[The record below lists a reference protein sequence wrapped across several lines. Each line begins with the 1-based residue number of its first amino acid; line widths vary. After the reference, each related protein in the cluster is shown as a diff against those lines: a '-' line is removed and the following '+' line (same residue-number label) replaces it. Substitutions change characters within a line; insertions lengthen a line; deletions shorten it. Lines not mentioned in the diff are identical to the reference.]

1 MSSFCDF
8 GCIQVWN
15 ELFFRRQCTGV
26 HSSKM
31 PENRVFGLSN
41 RVFGLSNRVFSLL
54 NRVFGIS
61 IRIFS
66 ISSQDFAF
74 LAVLMPGNGL
84 LGWFSHWIVIYKGC
98 LELKSPKI
106 GPNSCKNRVFAF
118 LKSSFWVKIEF
129 LDFLANRV
137 FAKLPKKKPALLYQ
151 FHRGKA
157 GRLSS
162 FNYHGY
168 VDNLEPCGIGS
179 EEECMDKVFT
189 GDKWYYDTTYI

>member
-1 MSSFCDF
+1 
-8 GCIQVWN
+8 
-15 ELFFRRQCTGV
+15 
-26 HSSKM
+26 M

-41 RVFGLSNRVFSLL
+41 RVFGLSNRVFSLW

-84 LGWFSHWIVIYKGC
+84 LGWFSPWIVIYGGC

-137 FAKLPKKKPALLYQ
+137 FAKLPKKKPVYGCCVCCVLCIV
-151 FHRGKA
+151 GKWWTA
-157 GRLSS
+157 
-162 FNYHGY
+162 F
-168 VDNLEPCGIGS
+168 GIKRQRVGS
-179 EEECMDKVFT
+179 K
-189 GDKWYYDTTYI
+189 